1 MKIILD
7 KNTKEG
13 ILVKNDGTEI
23 SKYSFK
29 NLINKD
35 FTFEQFESDIESF
48 NKTLAMQ
55 EEFDNIKDLR
65 KIVNLHN
72 W

>member
-23 SKYSFK
+23 SRYSFK

-35 FTFEQFESDIESF
+35 FTFEQFESDIENF

-55 EEFDNIKDLR
+55 EEFDNIKDLKR
-65 KIVNLHN
+65 AINLHN